1 MPTTRRDQLR
11 REYVA
16 GVCDTL
22 KQYVLDGHAFHMQT
36 EHEEQ
41 GESRLTFQ
49 LDAWETFAEMLE
61 RDWGG
66 RDCPF

>member
-1 MPTTRRDQLR
+1 
-11 REYVA
+11 
-16 GVCDTL
+16 
-22 KQYVLDGHAFHMQT
+22 MQT

-61 RDWGG
+61 REWRG